1 MASPVMQFQIL
12 SKNPEKS
19 AEFYT
24 QVFGWKIDADNAMG
38 YRMIDTGAGR
48 GIGGGIW
55 PSPPEG
61 HSFVQLFIEVDDVA
75 AHVAK
80 IAAKGGKTIIPP
92 QKLPDGDELAIV
104 HDNEGIPLGLYRPPA
119 KRGGKK

>member
-1 MASPVMQFQIL
+1 MGRPVMQFQII

-19 AEFYT
+19 ADFYT
-24 QVFGWKIDADNAMG
+24 KVFGWKVDANNAMG
-38 YRMIDTGAGR
+38 YRMIDTGADR

-75 AHVAK
+75 AQVEKVKAN
-80 IAAKGGKTIIPP
+80 GGAVIIPP
-92 QKLPDGDELAIV
+92 QKLPDGDELGIV
-104 HDNEGIPLGLYRPPA
+104 HDNEGIPLGIFKAPP